1 MAHLL
6 ADDLK
11 LHQWINI
18 NAESEVSIIIED
30 KVVDN
35 IFIIIFSCLGFI
47 VLLSIYMMMTIWND
61 QASIKMESL
70 FHIKCHKILDYH
82 KVEVVVGT
90 ADSILIETHFVDF
103 IVLEELKILMF
114 VINGE
119 NDTSKDR
126 YFSKSL

>member
-18 NAESEVSIIIED
+18 NADHLRNIEV

-70 FHIKCHKILDYH
+70 FHIKCHKILDHH
-82 KVEVVVGT
+82 KAEVVVGT
-90 ADSILIETHFVDF
+90 ADSILINMASAVF
-103 IVLEELKILMF
+103 IEQKVLKILMF

-119 NDTSKDR
+119 NDTSRDK
-126 YFSKSL
+126 

>member
-70 FHIKCHKILDYH
+70 FHIKCHKILDHH
-82 KVEVVVGT
+82 KAEVVVGT
-90 ADSILIETHFVDF
+90 ADSILINMASAVF
-103 IVLEELKILMF
+103 IEQKVLKILMF

-119 NDTSKDR
+119 NDTSRDK
-126 YFSKSL
+126 

>member
-61 QASIKMESL
+61 QAFIQMESL
-70 FHIKCHKILDYH
+70 YLIKCHRIIDQQQER
-82 KVEVVVGT
+82 VAVVIV
-90 ADSILIETHFVDF
+90 DSIQINMASAVFIEQKV
-103 IVLEELKILMF
+103 LKILMF

-119 NDTSKDR
+119 NDTSRDK
-126 YFSKSL
+126 